1 MIWVQLSIK
10 ILIQI
15 QIVNNISDRTK
26 SQLEDNIEIDKKVL
40 KRSEIYPHFFSR

>member
-1 MIWVQLSIK
+1 MSSIINK
-10 ILIQI
+10 NINTNSNL
-15 QIVNNISDRTK
+15 NNISDRTK